1 MKKFKLTKETI
12 THFGRTLYRIE
23 ALIDFSTVI
32 KGEKGG
38 YIEKE
43 SNLGHHEDA
52 WISGNAR
59 VYGNAWISGK
69 VEGAYCLSL
78 QQFKHNITVTDNYI
92 FIGCEGH
99 TWGYWEKNINYI
111 GEKNNYSQKE
121 IKEVSALLEVLKRQI
136 TSKIGE
142 NT

>member
-59 VYGNAWISGK
+59 VFGNAEVYSVPFQPPVCRCGVINSSGCC
-69 VEGAYCLSL
+69 G
-78 QQFKHNITVTDNYI
+78 
-92 FIGCEGH
+92 
-99 TWGYWEKNINYI
+99 
-111 GEKNNYSQKE
+111 
-121 IKEVSALLEVLKRQI
+121 
-136 TSKIGE
+136 
-142 NT
+142 